1 MINPKPLFEERMRRL
16 LPEESDFADFSK
28 KIHEYPLNFIR
39 CNTLKIS
46 PDELRQKL
54 EEKNWKI
61 SQPFSG
67 RQEIMLIES
76 KLLPGEI
83 GKAIEHLLGY
93 YYVQE
98 VSSMMPAFALEPK
111 PGEFVLDLCASP
123 GSKTTQI
130 AALME
135 NSGAIIANDRAV
147 DRIISLCSNLE
158 RCAVGN
164 TIVTKEDA
172 IFLCQEMGSINLEFD
187 KILVD
192 VPCSGEGNI
201 RSNPKTLI
209 TWSIGAIRQ
218 LSDLQKKIA
227 ISASALLKKGGTM
240 VYSTCTHAPEENEE
254 VVSYLAQKK
263 GLVIEKASLPLKSRH
278 GIKEWGKSSFV
289 EGIENACRIY
299 PQDNDCE
306 GFFVAKLKKE

>member
-1 MINPKPLFEERMRRL
+1 MITPKPLFEERMRRL
-16 LPEESDFADFSK
+16 LPEETDFAEFSK

-46 PDELRQKL
+46 PVQLKKRL
-54 EEKNWKI
+54 EEKEWKI
-61 SQPFSG
+61 KQPFSVH
-67 RQEIMLIES
+67 QEIMLVEN
-76 KLLPGEI
+76 KLQPGEI
-83 GKAIEHLLGY
+83 GKAIEHLIGY

-98 VSSMMPAFALEPK
+98 VSSMMPALALEPK

-130 AALME
+130 AALMQ
-135 NSGAIIANDRAV
+135 NSGAIIANDKAV
-147 DRIISLCSNLE
+147 DRIIALCSNLE

-172 IFLCQEMGSINLEFD
+172 IFLCQKLDNLGIRFD

-201 RSNPKTLI
+201 RGNPKTLI
-209 TWSIGAIRQ
+209 TWSLGAIRQ

-227 ISASALLKKGGTM
+227 ISAAALLKKGGTM
-240 VYSTCTHAPEENEE
+240 VYSTCTHAPEENEA
-254 VVSYLAQKK
+254 VVSFLMQKT
-263 GLVIEKASLPLKSRH
+263 GLKIEKASLPLKCRP
-278 GIKEWGKSSFV
+278 GIFEWEKRGFA
-289 EGIENACRIY
+289 EEIENTCRIY
-299 PQDNDCE
+299 PHDNDCE